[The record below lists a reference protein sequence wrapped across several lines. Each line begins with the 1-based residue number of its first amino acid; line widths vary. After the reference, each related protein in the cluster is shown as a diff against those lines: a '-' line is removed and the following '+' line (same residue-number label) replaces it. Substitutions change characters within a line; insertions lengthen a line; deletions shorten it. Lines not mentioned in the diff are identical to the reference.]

1 MRLFINNKVFIG
13 KYNDKE
19 ELIIPLTDKD
29 DIVFFKSWQNK
40 EQSVKLK
47 KDYVKDI
54 SIVKITESGTLYN
67 CWPIVS
73 DNEDEVQII
82 YDFYGSRRPIAV
94 DFHTPKTR
102 GELFE
107 SLEKLF
113 ESLEKGVSCRVA
125 GDNAEITNSL
135 LTSLKIM
142 KKSDLKWTIDHTI
155 ESGWAIFVP
164 EIK

>member
-1 MRLFINNKVFIG
+1 MRLFINNKVFVG

-19 ELIIPLTDKD
+19 ELIISLTDKD
-29 DIVFFKSWQNK
+29 DIVFFKSWQDK
-40 EQSVKLK
+40 EQSIKLE

-73 DNEDEVQII
+73 DNEDEVQIV
-82 YDFYGSRRPIAV
+82 YDFYGSRRHIAV

-107 SLEKLF
+107 SLEKNIP
-113 ESLEKGVSCRVA
+113 CRVV
-125 GDNAEITNSL
+125 GSNAEITNSM

-142 KKSDLKWTIDHTI
+142 KKSDLEWDIDHTI
-155 ESGWAIFVP
+155 ESGWAIFMP
-164 EIK
+164 KLKNGA